1 MAGVKD
7 QTSADRAR
15 LVGLVLAH
23 GWRRLNEAARGPVRR
38 IATRRSR
45 IPLRLLIAPQD
56 IRTADP
62 TVAADIYS
70 GYFVFDGKAVNI
82 RGASPFEI
90 MPPNEAWAA
99 ALAGFGWLR
108 HLRAADTSLARV
120 NGRALVNDWIAVAGR
135 PKAAPAWR
143 PDVVARRLL
152 AWLSQSPLILDGAD
166 AAFYRRFMRSLAR
179 QTDYLKAC
187 LHRELDGSVR
197 LVAIVALAEVA
208 LCAEGLPRLLRR
220 ASRLLADELGRQI
233 LADGGHIGRNP
244 GLILDLLMDLLP
256 LRQSYAARGVVVPP
270 PLLNAIDRMMPM
282 VRTFRL
288 GDGSLAAFNGM
299 GVTRPDMLA
308 TVLAYDDARGLPL
321 ANAPYSGYQRLESAG
336 VVLVV
341 DAGRPP
347 PPAFARAAHAGT
359 LAFELS
365 VGSQRVVLNCGA
377 APPGQPAALL
387 ASRATAA
394 HSTLV
399 LADASSGR
407 FVASGRLKGVLYAGP
422 RNLTVERSTL
432 PDHLLLDLS
441 HDGYARRFGYVH
453 HRRLGLA
460 IAGHHVAGEDRL
472 VPVSDGRKNQRRLS
486 FAIRFHLH
494 HTLRASLAAGG
505 TAARIVFPGGETW
518 LFDAHEMPVSIEE
531 SIFFANAEGSRRIDQ
546 IVIHG
551 HVPDISVVT
560 WSLSRE
566 TATRQEARGAPS
578 ERA

>member
-7 QTSADRAR
+7 QTSVDRAR

-45 IPLRLLIAPQD
+45 IPARLLIAPQD

-70 GYFVFDGKAVNI
+70 GYFVFDGKAMNT

-90 MPPNEAWAA
+90 MPPSEAWAA

-135 PKAAPAWR
+135 PKAVPAWR
-143 PDVVARRLL
+143 PEVVARRLL

-179 QTDYLKAC
+179 QTDFLKAC
-187 LHRELDGSVR
+187 LDRDLDGSAR
-197 LVAIVALAEVA
+197 LVAIVALAEIA
-208 LCAEGLPRLLRR
+208 LCAEGLPRLQRR

-233 LADGGHIGRNP
+233 LADGGHVGRNP
-244 GLILDLLMDLLP
+244 GLILDLLLDLLP
-256 LRQSYAARGVVVPP
+256 LRQSYAARGVAVPP
-270 PLLNAIDRMMPM
+270 ALLNAIDRMMPM

-308 TVLAYDDARGLPL
+308 TVLAYDDVRGLPIE
-321 ANAPYSGYQRLESAG
+321 NAPYSGYQRLEAGG

-341 DAGRPP
+341 DAGGPP
-347 PPAFARAAHAGT
+347 PPAFARTAHAGT

-365 VGSQRVVLNCGA
+365 VGSQRMVLNCGA
-377 APPGQPAALL
+377 APPGQPAALA

-407 FVASGRLKGVLYAGP
+407 FVAGGRLGGMLYAGP
-422 RNLTVERSTL
+422 RSVTVSRNDL

-453 HRRLGLA
+453 HRRLALA
-460 IAGHHVAGEDRL
+460 IAGHHLAGEDRL
-472 VPVSDGRKNQRRLS
+472 VPVNAGRKKRQRLP

-494 HTLRASLAAGG
+494 HALRAAATADG
-505 TAARIVFPGGETW
+505 TAVRIAFPSGESW
-518 LFDAHEMPVSIEE
+518 LFEAHGMPVTIEE
-531 SIFFANAEGSRRIDQ
+531 SIFFANAEGPRRIDQ

-551 HVPDISVVT
+551 HVPDVSGVT
-560 WSLSRE
+560 WSFSRE
-566 TATRQEARGAPS
+566 TPAGQET
-578 ERA
+578 

>member
-7 QTSADRAR
+7 QTSVDRAR
-15 LVGLVLAH
+15 LAGLVLAH

-45 IPLRLLIAPQD
+45 IPARLLIAPQD

-70 GYFVFDGKAVNI
+70 GYFVFDGKAMNT

-90 MPPNEAWAA
+90 VPPGEAWAA

-135 PKAAPAWR
+135 PKAVPAWR
-143 PDVVARRLL
+143 PEVVARRLL

-179 QTDYLKAC
+179 QTDFLKAC
-187 LHRELDGSVR
+187 LDRDLDGSAR
-197 LVAIVALAEVA
+197 LVALVALAEVA

-233 LADGGHIGRNP
+233 LADGGHVGRNP
-244 GLILDLLMDLLP
+244 GLILDLLLDLLP
-256 LRQSYAARGVVVPP
+256 LRQSYAARGVAVPP
-270 PLLNAIDRMMPM
+270 ALLNAIDRMMPM

-308 TVLAYDDARGLPL
+308 TVLAHDDARGLPVE
-321 ANAPYSGYQRLESAG
+321 NAPYSGYQRLESGG

-341 DAGRPP
+341 DAGGPP
-347 PPAFARAAHAGT
+347 PPAFARTAHAGT

-365 VGSQRVVLNCGA
+365 IGSQRMVLNCGA
-377 APPGQPAALL
+377 APPGQPAALA

-407 FVASGRLKGVLYAGP
+407 FVAGGRLGGMLYAGP
-422 RNLTVERSTL
+422 RSVTVSRNDL

-472 VPVSDGRKNQRRLS
+472 VPVNAGRKKRQRLP

-494 HTLRASLAAGG
+494 HALRAAAAADG
-505 TAARIVFPGGETW
+505 TAVRIAFPSGETW
-518 LFDAHEMPVSIEE
+518 LFEAHGMPVSIEE
-531 SIFFANAEGSRRIDQ
+531 SIFFANAEGPRRIDQ

-551 HVPDISVVT
+551 HVPDVSAVT
-560 WSLSRE
+560 WSISRE
-566 TATRQEARGAPS
+566 DPAGQET
-578 ERA
+578 

>member
-7 QTSADRAR
+7 QTSVDRAR

-45 IPLRLLIAPQD
+45 IPARLLIAPQD

-70 GYFVFDGKAVNI
+70 GYFVFDGKAMNT

-90 MPPNEAWAA
+90 VPPGEAWAA

-135 PKAAPAWR
+135 PKAVPAWR
-143 PDVVARRLL
+143 PEVVARRLL

-179 QTDYLKAC
+179 QTDFLKAC
-187 LHRELDGSVR
+187 LDRDLDGSAR

-233 LADGGHIGRNP
+233 LADGGHVGRNP
-244 GLILDLLMDLLP
+244 GLILDLLLDLLP
-256 LRQSYAARGVVVPP
+256 LRQSYAARGVAVPP
-270 PLLNAIDRMMPM
+270 ALLNAIDRMMPM
-282 VRTFRL
+282 VRAFRL

-321 ANAPYSGYQRLESAG
+321 ENAPYSGYQRLEAGG

-341 DAGRPP
+341 DAGGPP
-347 PPAFARAAHAGT
+347 PPAFARTAHAGT

-365 VGSQRVVLNCGA
+365 VGSHRMVLNCGA
-377 APPGQPAALL
+377 APPGQPAALA

-407 FVASGRLKGVLYAGP
+407 FVAGGRLGGMLYAGP
-422 RNLTVERSTL
+422 RSVTVSRTDL

-472 VPVSDGRKNQRRLS
+472 VPVNAGRRKRQRLP
-486 FAIRFHLH
+486 FAVRFHLH
-494 HTLRASLAAGG
+494 HALRAAASAEG
-505 TAARIVFPGGETW
+505 TAVRIAFPSGETW
-518 LFDAHEMPVSIEE
+518 LFEAHGMPVSIEE
-531 SIFFANAEGSRRIDQ
+531 SIFFANAEGPRRIDQ
-546 IVIHG
+546 IVVHG
-551 HVPDISVVT
+551 HVPDVSAVT
-560 WSLSRE
+560 WSFSRE
-566 TATRQEARGAPS
+566 VSAGQEA
-578 ERA
+578 

>member
-7 QTSADRAR
+7 QTSVDRAR
-15 LVGLVLAH
+15 LAGLVLAH
-23 GWRRLNEAARGPVRR
+23 GWRRLTEAARSPVRR

-70 GYFVFDGKAVNI
+70 GYFVFDGKAMNT
-82 RGASPFEI
+82 RGASPFEV
-90 MPPNEAWAA
+90 MPPSESWAA

-108 HLRAADTSLARV
+108 HLRAADTSLARF

-135 PKAAPAWR
+135 PKAVPAWR
-143 PDVVARRLL
+143 PEIVARRLL

-187 LHRELDGSVR
+187 LHRDLDGSAR
-197 LVAIVALAEVA
+197 LVTIVALAEVA

-220 ASRLLADELGRQI
+220 ASRLLAEELGRQI
-233 LADGGHIGRNP
+233 LADGGHVGRNP
-244 GLILDLLMDLLP
+244 GLILDLLLDLLP
-256 LRQSYAARGVVVPP
+256 LRQSYAARGVPVPP
-270 PLLNAIDRMMPM
+270 SLLNAIDRMMPM

-321 ANAPYSGYQRLESAG
+321 ENAPYSGYQRLEAGG

-341 DAGRPP
+341 DAGGPP
-347 PPAFARAAHAGT
+347 PPAFARTAHAGT
-359 LAFELS
+359 SAFELS

-377 APPGQPAALL
+377 APLGQPAALA

-407 FVASGRLKGVLYAGP
+407 FVAAGRLAGVLYAGP
-422 RNLTVERSTL
+422 RSVTVKRNDL

-441 HDGYARRFGYVH
+441 HDGYARRFGYAH

-472 VPVSDGRKNQRRLS
+472 VPVSAGRKRRQRLP

-494 HTLRASLAAGG
+494 HTLRAAATADG
-505 TAARIVFPGGETW
+505 TAVRIAFPSGETW
-518 LFDAHEMPVSIEE
+518 IFEAHGMPVSIEE
-531 SIFFANAEGSRRIDQ
+531 SIFFANAEGPRRIDQ

-551 HVPDISVVT
+551 HVPDVAAVT
-560 WSLSRE
+560 WSFSRE
-566 TATRQEARGAPS
+566 DPTGQEA
-578 ERA
+578 

>member
-15 LVGLVLAH
+15 LAGLVLAQ
-23 GWRRLNEAARGPVRR
+23 GWRRLNEVARGPVHRL
-38 IATRRSR
+38 ATRRSR
-45 IPLRLLIAPQD
+45 VPLRLLIAPQD

-70 GYFVFDGKAVNI
+70 GYFVFDGKAVNT
-82 RGASPFEI
+82 RGASPFELL
-90 MPPNEAWAA
+90 PPSDAWAA

-108 HLRAADTSLARV
+108 HLRAADTSLARF

-135 PKAAPAWR
+135 PKAVPAWR

-179 QTDYLKAC
+179 QTDFLKAC

-197 LVAIVALAEVA
+197 LVTIIALTEVA

-233 LADGGHIGRNP
+233 LADGGHVGRNP
-244 GLILDLLMDLLP
+244 SLILDLLLDLLP
-256 LRQSYAARGVVVPP
+256 LRQSYAARGVAVPP

-321 ANAPYSGYQRLESAG
+321 ANAPYSGYQRLESGGA
-336 VVLVV
+336 VLVV
-341 DAGRPP
+341 DSGGPP

-365 VGSQRVVLNCGA
+365 VGAQRVVLNCGA
-377 APPGQPAALL
+377 APPGQPAAVS

-407 FVASGRLKGVLYAGP
+407 FVAGGRLRGVLYAGP
-422 RNLTVERSTL
+422 RSVTVKRNDF
-432 PDHLLLDLS
+432 PDHLLLELS

-453 HRRLGLA
+453 HRGLGLA
-460 IAGHHVAGEDRL
+460 IGGHHVAGEDRL
-472 VPVSDGRKNQRRLS
+472 VPVSDNARKRQRLP

-494 HTLRASLAAGG
+494 HTVRAALMASG
-505 TAARIVFPGGETW
+505 TAVRIAFPSGETW
-518 LFDAHEMPVSIEE
+518 VFDAREMPVAIEE
-531 SIFFANAEGSRRIDQ
+531 SIFFANAEGPRRIDQ

-551 HVPDISVVT
+551 YVPDTLAVT
-560 WSLSRE
+560 WSLYRE
-566 TATRQEARGAPS
+566 NATRQED
-578 ERA
+578 

>member
-1 MAGVKD
+1 MKD

-45 IPLRLLIAPQD
+45 IPLRLMIAPQD

-62 TVAADIYS
+62 TVAADVYS
-70 GYFVFDGKAVNI
+70 GYFVFDGKAVNT

-90 MPPNEAWAA
+90 TPPSEAWAA

-135 PKAAPAWR
+135 PNAAPAWR
-143 PDVVARRLL
+143 PEVVARRVL

-187 LHRELDGSVR
+187 LHRELDGSIR
-197 LVAIVALAEVA
+197 LVMIVALAEVA

-244 GLILDLLMDLLP
+244 GLVLDLLMDLLP
-256 LRQSYAARGVVVPP
+256 LRQSYAARGVAVPP

-299 GVTRPDMLA
+299 GVTRPDTLA

-321 ANAPYSGYQRLESAG
+321 ANAAYSGYQRLEAG
-336 VVLVV
+336 AAVLVV
-341 DAGRPP
+341 DAGGPP
-347 PPAFARAAHAGT
+347 PPAFAGAAHAGT

-365 VGSQRVVLNCGA
+365 IGSQRVVLNCGA
-377 APPGQPAALL
+377 APAGQPAALS

-407 FVASGRLKGVLYAGP
+407 FVAGGRLKGVLYAGP
-422 RNLTVERSTL
+422 RSVTVKRNDV
-432 PDHLLLDLS
+432 PDHLLLELS

-472 VPVSDGRKNQRRLS
+472 VPVNDGRKNRPRLP

-494 HTLRASLAAGG
+494 HTLRAALMAGG
-505 TAARIVFPGGETW
+505 TAVRIAFPGGETW
-518 LFDAHEMPVSIEE
+518 LFDAHGTPVSIEE
-531 SIFFANAEGSRRIDQ
+531 SIFFANAEGPRRIDQ

-551 HVPDISVVT
+551 HVPDLAIVT
-560 WSLSRE
+560 WSFTKE
-566 TATRQEARGAPS
+566 AATPQNA
-578 ERA
+578 

>member
-23 GWRRLNEAARGPVRR
+23 GWRRLNEAARDPVRR

-45 IPLRLLIAPQD
+45 IPARLLIAPQD

-70 GYFVFDGKAVNI
+70 GYFVFDGKAMNT
-82 RGASPFEI
+82 RGASPFDI
-90 MPPNEAWAA
+90 MPPSEAWAA

-135 PKAAPAWR
+135 PKAVPAWR
-143 PDVVARRLL
+143 PEVVARRLL

-179 QTDYLKAC
+179 QTDFLKAC
-187 LHRELDGSVR
+187 LHRDLDGSAR
-197 LVAIVALAEVA
+197 LVTIVALAEVA

-244 GLILDLLMDLLP
+244 GLILDLLLDLLP
-256 LRQSYAARGVVVPP
+256 LRQSYAARGVPVPP
-270 PLLNAIDRMMPM
+270 SLLNAIDRMMPM

-321 ANAPYSGYQRLESAG
+321 ANAPYSGYQRLEAG
-336 VVLVV
+336 GNVLVV
-341 DAGRPP
+341 DAGGPP
-347 PPAFARAAHAGT
+347 PPAFARTAHAGT

-365 VGSQRVVLNCGA
+365 VGSQRLVLNCGA
-377 APPGQPAALL
+377 APPGQPAALA

-407 FVASGRLKGVLYAGP
+407 FVSGGRLRGVLYAGP
-422 RNLTVERSTL
+422 GNVTVSRNDL

-472 VPVSDGRKNQRRLS
+472 VPAKAGRKRRQRLP

-494 HTLRASLAAGG
+494 NTLRATATVGG
-505 TAARIVFPGGETW
+505 TAVRIAFAGGETW
-518 LFDAHEMPVSIEE
+518 LFEANGMPVSIEE
-531 SIFFANAEGSRRIDQ
+531 SIFFANAEGPRRIDQ

-551 HVPDISVVT
+551 HVPDVSAVT
-560 WSLSRE
+560 WSFSRE
-566 TATRQEARGAPS
+566 TPTGQEA
-578 ERA
+578 